1 MFAGYFIAAPDV
13 LAWQLMNNLRLVHR
27 SPHLRSDS
35 IERYSFGQL
44 SGLSLKRTEEHLLLC
59 AECRERLDEFEMML
73 TAIRAA
79 HEPMTMTNGGTHVF
93 A

>member
-1 MFAGYFIAAPDV
+1 M
-13 LAWQLMNNLRLVHR
+13 LAWQLMNNSRLAHR
-27 SPHLRSDS
+27 SPHLRCDS
-35 IERYSFGQL
+35 IERYSFGQF

-59 AECRERLDEFEMML
+59 AECRKRLDEFEVML

-79 HEPMTMTNGGTHVF
+79 HEPLTMTNGGTHSY

>member
-1 MFAGYFIAAPDV
+1 MNTSR
-13 LAWQLMNNLRLVHR
+13 LAHR
-27 SPHLRSDS
+27 SPHLRADS

-44 SGLSLKRTEEHLLLC
+44 AGLSLKRTEEHLLLC
-59 AECRERLDEFEMML
+59 TECRERLDEFEMML

-79 HEPMTMTNGGTHVF
+79 HQPMTMTNGGTRAF

>member
-1 MFAGYFIAAPDV
+1 MIPAPDV
-13 LAWQLMNNLRLVHR
+13 LVWQLMNHTRLA
-27 SPHLRSDS
+27 HLRADS

-59 AECRERLDEFEMML
+59 ADCRERLDELEMML
-73 TAIRAA
+73 TALRAA
-79 HEPMTMTNGGTHVF
+79 HGPLSMTNDGTHAF

>member
-1 MFAGYFIAAPDV
+1 
-13 LAWQLMNNLRLVHR
+13 MNNTRLAQR
-27 SPHLRSDS
+27 FPHLRADS

-59 AECRERLDEFEMML
+59 AECRGRLDDFEMML
-73 TAIRAA
+73 TAIRAV
-79 HEPMTMTNGGTHVF
+79 HEPMAMTNGSAQAF

>member
-1 MFAGYFIAAPDV
+1 MNYSR
-13 LAWQLMNNLRLVHR
+13 LA
-27 SPHLRSDS
+27 HLRADS
-35 IERYSFGQL
+35 LERYSFGQL

-59 AECRERLDEFEMML
+59 TNCRERLDELELML

-79 HEPMTMTNGGTHVF
+79 HLPLAMAGGGTMVF

>member
-1 MFAGYFIAAPDV
+1 M
-13 LAWQLMNNLRLVHR
+13 LAWQLMNTLRLAHR
-27 SPHLRSDS
+27 IPHLRIDS

-59 AECRERLDEFEMML
+59 AECRGRLDEFELML
-73 TAIRAA
+73 SAIRAA
-79 HEPMTMTNGGTHVF
+79 HAPLTMSNGGTRVF